1 MKIILTNVFNEF
13 SRIHVVM
20 QKDHFSQELFEE
32 EGFEIT
38 NVESFTMI
46 KIECVSFILK
56 GFYKP
61 QSILSKD
68 LKPFSVEDDVHLSS
82 IPLNH
87 STYFLFN

>member
-1 MKIILTNVFNEF
+1 MKIILTDVFREY

-20 QKDHFSQELFEE
+20 KKDYFSQELFEE

-46 KIECVSFILK
+46 NIECVSFILK

-61 QSILSKD
+61 QNVFSKD
-68 LKPFSVEDDVHLSS
+68 LKPFSVEDIHL
-82 IPLNH
+82 
-87 STYFLFN
+87 